1 MNEYSA
7 RHYQSFAAMD
17 VHARSIAIATL
28 DTSTGEVASTTLR
41 GCPGAAE
48 VMEWVGAHT
57 TGRVLYAY
65 ESGPTKYSLCRS
77 IRDLGGDCGIVA
89 VATLPRSVRQE
100 QRKTDPGDARA
111 LLMLIS
117 APAHDF
123 SWCYVPSREEEQARD
138 LCRAYRLSADELAR
152 AKQRVSSFLL
162 GKDIVWND
170 HTEAGNLRSTWTK
183 RYVTWLNGKAAGLGG
198 ADTLT
203 LSLYRQDVEDWRAKV
218 DERRRLVL
226 ALCQED
232 RWKPYVDSISQLTSI
247 GPETALLA
255 AAELGDFRRFRSG
268 RRVRSWMGL
277 TPKEHSSGEKGSRG
291 PITKSGPSCLRKC
304 LVEGLGTFPRRKSAV
319 KRTREGQEPV
329 PGTRAEAAKANARLM
344 RRYRALEDGG
354 KSGNKI
360 KVALASELAVWIWH
374 IGVIVA
380 ESLE

>member
-1 MNEYSA
+1 MNKYSA
-7 RHYQSFAAMD
+7 SNYQSFAAMD
-17 VHARSIAIATL
+17 VHARSTAIATL
-28 DTSTGEVASTTLR
+28 DTETGEVARTTFH
-41 GCPGAAE
+41 GPANPAE
-48 VMEWVGAHT
+48 VMEWVRAHT
-57 TGRVLYAY
+57 TGKVLYAY
-65 ESGPTKYSLCRS
+65 ESGPTKSSLCRS

-89 VATLPRSVRQE
+89 VTTLPRSTKQA

-111 LLMLIS
+111 LLMLVS

-138 LCRAYRLSADELAR
+138 LCRAYRLSIDELAR

-162 GKDIVWND
+162 GKGIVWD
-170 HTEAGNLRSTWTK
+170 DRTKAGNLRSTWTR
-183 RYVTWLNGKAAGLGG
+183 RYVSWLNEQAAGLGD
-198 ADTLT
+198 ADALT
-203 LSLYRQDVEDWRAKV
+203 LSLFRQDVEDWRARV

-291 PITKSGPSCLRKC
+291 SITKSGPSCLRKC
-304 LVEGLGTFPRRKSAV
+304 LVEGLSSFPRRKSAI
-319 KRTREGQEPV
+319 KRTRKGQEPV

-344 RRYRALEDGG
+344 KRRKALEDDG
-354 KSGNKI
+354 KSNNKI

-374 IGVIVA
+374 IGVTVA

>member
-28 DTSTGEVASTTLR
+28 DTSTGEVAGTTLR

-48 VMEWVGAHT
+48 VMDWVGAHA

-65 ESGPTKYSLCRS
+65 ESGPTKSSLCRS

-89 VATLPRSVRQE
+89 VTTLPRSTKQA

-138 LCRAYRLSADELAR
+138 LCRAYRLSIDELAR

-162 GKDIVWND
+162 GKGIVWND
-170 HTEAGNLRSTWTK
+170 RTKAGNLRSTWTK
-183 RYVTWLNGKAAGLGG
+183 RYVSWLNEQAAGLDG
-198 ADTLT
+198 ADALT
-203 LSLYRQDVEDWRAKV
+203 LSLLRQDVEDWRAKV

-232 RWKPYVDSISQLTSI
+232 RWKPYVDSISQLASI

-277 TPKEHSSGEKGSRG
+277 TPKEHSSGESARKGG
-291 PITKSGPSCLRKC
+291 ITKAGNRHLRRA
-304 LVEGLGTFPRRKSAV
+304 LVESAWHYAHCSAHSKELSPGQAPDPAARRH
-319 KRTREGQEPV
+319 
-329 PGTRAEAAKANARLM
+329 AAKGVRRLVARREALLERGVHKNKANVATAR
-344 RRYRALEDGG
+344 
-354 KSGNKI
+354 
-360 KVALASELAVWIWH
+360 ELACWAWA
-374 IGVIVA
+374 IGLMA
-380 ESLE
+380 ETA

>member
-7 RHYQSFAAMD
+7 RHYQCFAAMD
-17 VHARSIAIATL
+17 VHARSIAIAAL

-123 SWCYVPSREEEQARD
+123 SWCYGPSREEEQARD

-162 GKDIVWND
+162 GKDIVWD
-170 HTEAGNLRSTWTK
+170 DRTEAGNLRSTC
-183 RYVTWLNGKAAGLGG
+183 
-198 ADTLT
+198 TLT

-232 RWKPYVDSISQLTSI
+232 RWKPYVDSISQLTSV

-291 PITKSGPSCLRKC
+291 SITKSGPSCLRKC
-304 LVEGLGTFPRRKSAV
+304 LVEGLSSFPRRKSAI